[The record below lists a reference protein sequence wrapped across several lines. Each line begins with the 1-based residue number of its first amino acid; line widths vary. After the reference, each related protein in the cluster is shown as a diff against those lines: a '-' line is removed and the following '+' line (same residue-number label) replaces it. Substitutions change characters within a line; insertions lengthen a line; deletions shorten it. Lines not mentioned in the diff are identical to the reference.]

1 MSTSVDPFAEVN
13 GCLLVEVP
21 PDNVSA
27 FEKTFEEL
35 PSSKIGQVISDSILR
50 MAGEEIFVSDLVH
63 AFNNPNH
70 S

>member
-1 MSTSVDPFAEVN
+1 
-13 GCLLVEVP
+13 LLVEVP